1 MNSDT
6 ILKLKPFLEKL
17 NSKQKKIA
25 IDNLSLVFFDGET
38 PMIKNGNV
46 SIGFLDYIKSKCN
59 CN

>member
-6 ILKLKPFLEKL
+6 ILKLKSFLEKL

-38 PMIKNGNV
+38 PMIKNGNIPI
-46 SIGFLDYIKSKCN
+46 SFLDYIKSKCN